1 MRLFSRRKPRP
12 EPLLSDAEMARL
24 HEEIFEDDV
33 SVERIF
39 TMFSAMPADDRK
51 RAEWVMDR
59 HTLNRIRRTCL
70 RAEPS
75 GLAFQNLE
83 RTRAALPE
91 DRLLGLPI
99 VIEPFAKFALRVRE
113 S

>member
-1 MRLFSRRKPRP
+1 MIRLFRRQKPA
-12 EPLLSDAEMARL
+12 PLLSDAEMARL

-59 HTLNRIRRTCL
+59 HTLNRVRRACL
-70 RAEPS
+70 LAEPF
-75 GLAFQNLE
+75 GFAFRNLE
-83 RTRAALPE
+83 TTRAALPE